1 MHVQMLRSIDSI
13 AVEAVTEGELGDDTL
28 TKMSFK
34 KYKVWKLTK
43 VKPKYWCVACGQVD
57 LEHSNW
63 KL

>member
-34 KYKVWKLTK
+34 KYKV
-43 VKPKYWCVACGQVD
+43 
-57 LEHSNW
+57 
-63 KL
+63 